1 MFFFKNNNLPSKQD
15 LIDRAFDP
23 KNNITDIL
31 FLFPPTSIGNYS
43 HRYGKEDL
51 GDLKGDLI
59 PLGIAALAAY
69 LRQYN
74 FGVGAL
80 DCVALNISHDEI
92 VDIIKKKKTK
102 VSCYFC
108 NNICVT
114 SFNKVIRKIKE
125 RISRFINNSWRITR
139 KCSRHGCSQKYSL
152 C

>member
-1 MFFFKNNNLPSKQD
+1 MFFFKKNISPSKKD
-15 LIDRAFDP
+15 LIERAFDP

-69 LRQYN
+69 LRQNN

-80 DCVALNISHDEI
+80 DCL
-92 VDIIKKKKTK
+92 
-102 VSCYFC
+102 
-108 NNICVT
+108 
-114 SFNKVIRKIKE
+114 
-125 RISRFINNSWRITR
+125 
-139 KCSRHGCSQKYSL
+139 L
-152 C
+152 